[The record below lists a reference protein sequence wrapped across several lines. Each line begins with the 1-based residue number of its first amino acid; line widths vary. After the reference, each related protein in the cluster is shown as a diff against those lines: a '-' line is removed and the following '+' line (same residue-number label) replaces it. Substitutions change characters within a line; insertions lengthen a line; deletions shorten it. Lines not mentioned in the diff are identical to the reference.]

1 MTTQTADREM
11 YRRYSEVC
19 ELHPDT
25 IMVPVAS
32 LADFS
37 DDNWGRFKDGTTT
50 HVIVQRGSCLFVT
63 WMKSSELRF
72 FFDAYS
78 TQ

>member
-11 YRRYSEVC
+11 IQRYEQVC
-19 ELHPDT
+19 GWHPDT
-25 IMVPVAS
+25 VMVPVAS

-63 WMKSSELRF
+63 WMRSSEVQWI
-72 FFDAYS
+72 FDAYS
-78 TQ
+78 S